1 MLHKT
6 SMKSLPLLACVLTL
20 TMVTAVAGETLFE
33 DTFGQSLER
42 TVESRGDFHVG
53 KEVRQ
58 SGPLAPAAYAL
69 SGEGWQ
75 AQTHFNATEGVLCR
89 LFPRKEWLTAVP
101 AWELDSADGTYEVV
115 FEFSAPDENTPR
127 LAQDPE
133 NRPPALTAETML
145 VIGLAE
151 LPAVDDKKPLLQC
164 ISLTYRARADTPSLL
179 RVNGRVAGN
188 LQVDS
193 SGAGPRTMKIRWKQ
207 EGGVIRDID
216 AELDGQKVEADGGFS
231 FAAPKVM
238 IATRGRRQPE
248 GYEVGTINCLNVLR
262 LSYAKE

>member
-1 MLHKT
+1 
-6 SMKSLPLLACVLTL
+6 MKVRFLFLPLLAL
-20 TMVTAVAGETLFE
+20 AVSSAGAQQTLFE
-33 DTFGQSLER
+33 DAFGQLLPR

-75 AQTHFNATEGVLCR
+75 AQTHFIATEGVLCR

-115 FEFSAPDENTPR
+115 FEFSAPDENTLR

-151 LPAVDDKKPLLQC
+151 LPAVDDKKPLRQC
-164 ISLTYRARADTPSLL
+164 ISLAYRARADTPSLL
-179 RVNGRVAGN
+179 RVNGRAAGN
-188 LQVDS
+188 LQIDS
-193 SGAGPRTMKIRWKQ
+193 AGAGPRTMKIRWKQ
-207 EGGVIRDID
+207 EGGVVRDID

-238 IATRGRRQPE
+238 IATRGRHQPE

>member
-1 MLHKT
+1 M
-6 SMKSLPLLACVLTL
+6 MKCCLVLPVIFALAVS
-20 TMVTAVAGETLFE
+20 TAGAQQTLFE
-33 DTFGQSLER
+33 DAFGQSLPR

-58 SGPLAPAAYAL
+58 TGPLAPAAYAL

-101 AWELDSADGTYEVV
+101 AWELDPADGTYEVV
-115 FEFSAPDENTPR
+115 FEFSAPDENTLR

-151 LPAVDDKKPLLQC
+151 LPVVDDKKPLRQC
-164 ISLTYRARADTPSLL
+164 ISLAYRAKADAPSLL
-179 RVNGRVAGN
+179 RVDGRVAGN
-188 LQVDS
+188 LQVDTT
-193 SGAGPRTMKIRWKQ
+193 GAGPRTMKIRWKQ
-207 EGGVIRDID
+207 ESGVVGDID
-216 AELDGQKVEADGGFS
+216 AELDGNKLQADGGFS
-231 FAAPKVM
+231 FAAPKVIM
-238 IATRGRRQPE
+238 ATRGRHQPE
-248 GYEVGTINCLNVLR
+248 GYEVGKINCLNVLR